1 MAVLSAIDLIAHGE
15 KCGVAHQRADV
26 ELAPAG
32 AELVLVFAA

>member
-1 MAVLSAIDLIAHGE
+1 MGVPLVADGKE
-15 KCGVAHQRADV
+15 CGVAHQRADV